1 MAKKTKP
8 LASWNDG
15 ATKAA
20 IVEFVREVTTESS
33 SNYLSP
39 EERIA
44 VFDNDGTLWCEKPLS
59 IALGFVL
66 ARLADM
72 ATQDSRLRTV
82 QPWKAAYEHDYA
94 WLDAVLTCNYMRH
107 SGRFDH
113 ANDDDGIRVLLTGI
127 LRAFGGTT
135 VEEYASSAH
144 AFLQEARHPSLDRP
158 LRGCVYRP
166 MVELVRYLEA
176 HGFAT
181 FIATGGDRDFVR
193 SIAWEAFHVPPERLI
208 GSSCALGYREDEQG
222 GTVAYVA
229 RPDVLDDGAAKPGR
243 IWSQLKRRPVLA
255 VGNSNGDIQMLQ
267 FAGGPTRPALRVLLQ
282 HDDDTREFSYT
293 SGAERALE
301 LAHEMHWTV
310 VSIKRDWRT
319 IFAKGAA

>member
-1 MAKKTKP
+1 MAKKKP
-8 LASWNDG
+8 LASWNEG

-20 IVEFVREVTTESS
+20 IVTFVREVTTAGS
-33 SNYLSP
+33 SNYLAP
-39 EERIA
+39 DDRIA
-44 VFDNDGTLWCEKPLS
+44 VFDNDGTLWCEKPWS

-66 ARLADM
+66 TRLADM
-72 ATQDSRLRTV
+72 ATHDARLRLV
-82 QPWKAAYEHDYA
+82 QPWKAAYEQDYT
-94 WLDAVLTCNYMRH
+94 WLDGVLAHNAMRH
-107 SGRFDH
+107 AGELDCSVDEDVR
-113 ANDDDGIRVLLTGI
+113 ILLSGI

-135 VEEYASSAH
+135 VEEYASAAH

-181 FIATGGDRDFVR
+181 FIATAGDRDFVR
-193 SIAWEAFHVPPERLI
+193 SIAWEAFRVPEERLI

-222 GTVAYVA
+222 GAVAYVA
-229 RPDVLDDGAAKPGR
+229 RPNVLDDGAAKPVR
-243 IWSQLKRRPVLA
+243 IWRRLKRRPALA

-267 FAGGPTRPALRVLLQ
+267 FAGGRGPTMPALRVLLQ

-301 LAHEMHWTV
+301 LAHAMDWTV

-319 IFAKGAA
+319 IFTKGAA